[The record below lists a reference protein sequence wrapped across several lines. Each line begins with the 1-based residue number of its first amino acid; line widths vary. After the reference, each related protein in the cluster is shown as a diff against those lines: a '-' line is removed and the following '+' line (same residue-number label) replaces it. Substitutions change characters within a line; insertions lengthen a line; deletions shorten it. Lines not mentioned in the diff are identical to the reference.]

1 MEERCMKSYN
11 FLIVSLLIVILTAG
25 AGCNMFDSKIPENQN
40 TPVQAATPPEEIE
53 SITPWTKDIATESMG
68 LTKDGWQPI
77 QNVTLPTV
85 YFAYDRSVIG
95 SSERHKLDQ
104 VAKYLRENKIFG
116 LIVEGHCDKKGSA
129 EYNRALGERRAIA
142 VRDYLKNSG
151 VSENRIKTISYGED
165 RLIDKGETE
174 LAHAKNRRAEL
185 ILARTQ

>member
-1 MEERCMKSYN
+1 MKSYK
-11 FLIVSLLIVILTAG
+11 FLIVSLLSGILLAG
-25 AGCNMFDSKIPENQN
+25 AGCNMFDSQIPPNQ
-40 TPVQAATPPEEIE
+40 TKPVESAAPSEEIE
-53 SITPWTKDIATESMG
+53 TITPWTKDIATESIGM
-68 LTKDGWQPI
+68 TKDGWQPI
-77 QNVTLPTV
+77 KNVTLPTV

-104 VAKYLRENKIFG
+104 VAKYLRENKVFG

-142 VRDYLKNSG
+142 VRDYLKNAG
-151 VSENRIKTISYGED
+151 VSENRIKTMSYGED

-174 LAHAKNRRAEL
+174 IAHARNRRAEL